1 MKPISDQSLSDE
13 KSRHCSTLY
22 RVQKYGD
29 GRPINQSGVVRP
41 PVSHLIKINAA
52 DVPVFRGHRVSAGF
66 SPLPRSPAGNYIS
79 NRSVISPPLRQYRS
93 VVTPLLQ
100 QQWPYLPFYISNCSV
115 ISPPLRQ
122 YHSVVRPLLQQQWPF
137 LPFYISNRSVISPP
151 LRQYHSEVTPLLQYS
166 SGHICPFISL
176 IVLLYHH
183 LYDSITPQYK
193 TSSTIV
199 VAISALLYL

>member
-66 SPLPRSPAGNYIS
+66 SPLSRG
-79 NRSVISPPLRQYRS
+79 
-93 VVTPLLQ
+93 LQ
-100 QQWPYLPFYISNCSV
+100 LGI
-115 ISPPLRQ
+115 
-122 YHSVVRPLLQQQWPF
+122 
-137 LPFYISNRSVISPP
+137 
-151 LRQYHSEVTPLLQYS
+151 
-166 SGHICPFISL
+166 ISL

-183 LYDSITPQYK
+183 LYDSIAP
-193 TSSTIV
+193 
-199 VAISALLYL
+199 